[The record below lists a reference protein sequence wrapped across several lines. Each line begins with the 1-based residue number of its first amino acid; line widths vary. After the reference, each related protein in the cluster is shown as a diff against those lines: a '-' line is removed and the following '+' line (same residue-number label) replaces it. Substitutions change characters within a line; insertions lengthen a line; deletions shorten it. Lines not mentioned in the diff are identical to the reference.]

1 MATEMPFRLFSADL
15 DGTLAGDRDASRR
28 FSRYWQSLDPSHR
41 PLLVYN
47 SGRLID
53 DILAFTEEEEL
64 PRADALIGG
73 VGTMLLSNSLAD
85 IGEDYDRAL
94 AETGYDARRIEALV
108 TNERG
113 IVRQPER
120 YQHRFKSSW
129 YLHDASTQELDNLF
143 AKLNNE
149 GLSVRIVYSS
159 NRDLDILPANADKGA
174 ALAWLCERIDVTPD
188 EVIVAGDSGNDRS
201 MFLMEGVRGI
211 IPANALAE
219 LTSLA
224 KERDAAIF
232 RAQSKTADGVIEGLM
247 HWSGKPKET
256 KVVNLDKF
264 AQF

>member
-28 FSRYWQSLDPSHR
+28 FSRYWQSLDPSDR

-73 VGTMLLSNSLAD
+73 VGTMLLSSSLPD
-85 IGEDYDRAL
+85 IGEDYDRVL
-94 AETGYDARRIEALV
+94 AETGYDAGRIEALIGA
-108 TNERG
+108 ERG

-129 YLHDASTQELDNLF
+129 YLHDASAQELDNLL
-143 AKLNNE
+143 AKLNGE
-149 GLSVRIVYSS
+149 GLAVRIVYSS
-159 NRDLDILPANADKGA
+159 NRDLDILPVNADKGA
-174 ALAWLCERIDVTPD
+174 ALAWLCERVDVAPH

-211 IPANALAE
+211 IPANGMAE

-224 KERDAAIF
+224 REREAAIF
-232 RAQSKTADGVIEGLM
+232 RARARTADGVIEGLV
-247 HWSGKPKET
+247 HWSVGRKET
-256 KVVNLDKF
+256 NAVNLDKF
-264 AQF
+264 AQY

>member
-1 MATEMPFRLFSADL
+1 MPFRLFSADL
-15 DGTLAGDRDASRR
+15 DGTLAGDREASRR
-28 FSRYWQSLDPSHR
+28 FSRYWQDLDPSER

-73 VGTMLLSNSLAD
+73 VGTMLVSSAQPD
-85 IGEDYDRAL
+85 IGGDYDRIL
-94 AETGYDARRIEALV
+94 AATGYDPGRIEALV
-108 TNERG
+108 STESG

-129 YLHDASTQELDNLF
+129 YLHDASAQELDNLL
-143 AKLNNE
+143 ARLNDE

-174 ALAWLCERIDVTPD
+174 ALAWLCERIDVAPD

-211 IPANALAE
+211 IPANGLAE
-219 LTSLA
+219 LASLA
-224 KERDAAIF
+224 KEREAAVF
-232 RAQSKTADGVIEGLM
+232 HAQGRTADGVIEGLA
-247 HWSGKPKET
+247 HWSGRQNNAKAAD
-256 KVVNLDKF
+256 LDRF
-264 AQF
+264 AQI

>member
-1 MATEMPFRLFSADL
+1 MPFRLFSADL
-15 DGTLAGDRDASRR
+15 DGTLAGDREASRR
-28 FSRYWQSLDPSHR
+28 FRRYWQSLAPTER

-73 VGTMLLSNSLAD
+73 VGTMLLSNSLPD
-85 IGEDYDRAL
+85 IGEDYDRTL
-94 AETGYDARRIEALV
+94 AETGYDASRIEALIG
-108 TNERG
+108 TEHG
-113 IVRQPER
+113 IARQPER

-129 YLHDASTQELDNLF
+129 YLHDASAQELDNLF
-143 AKLNNE
+143 AKLNDE
-149 GLSVRIVYSS
+149 GLSIRIVYSS

-174 ALAWLCERIDVTPD
+174 ALAWLCERIDVAPD

-211 IPANALAE
+211 IPANGLAE

-224 KERDAAIF
+224 KERDATIF
-232 RAQSKTADGVIEGLM
+232 RAQSKTADGVIEGLA
-247 HWSGKPKET
+247 HWSGGHKDT
-256 KVVNLDKF
+256 KAPDPNRF